1 MPNKTKQINPAWR
14 ETLKYLAGMI
24 SKEKAV
30 ELVQDVSE
38 DYFKAKKEYEKPRP
52 ALPHSEPWKGDWFD
66 ELMLGECVRPFRLV
80 CEIAAEANL
89 SIHQLPSVIRQEWHK
104 DGIIWEYFWRSGGS
118 AQTFVFRNLPHRTK
132 EGIVNQIVKDIY
144 RNDKEKWNRSL
155 SHGFK
160 FDWGG
165 VELIIKTLTKSQEYY
180 SHPSKIVPAEER
192 PFMLAGDL
200 SKHLEKNQET
210 LDLWFN
216 YFNSNLPNK
225 VYAAEI
231 LAELGDSRVI
241 KPLAEMLRQPIT
253 NPFKGIAP
261 YCWGYENYIKEPIAE
276 SLLKMGEAVLPSLME
291 LIKSGEWKGRN
302 EAIWILREMKYKGSQ
317 PADTLLHEL
326 LPEKEYRKW
335 CKPKKSKK

>member
-1 MPNKTKQINPAWR
+1 MKPINPDWYN
-14 ETLKYLAGMI
+14 TLEFLAGLIPEEEVATLLEEI
-24 SKEKAV
+24 SGSYFNAKIGLFSHPTRTLAFEEERFLLRDVNLAYSMAYDLSLPLHKLPRLLAEEIVPLTSSDYFWHFSGKTQAV
-30 ELVQDVSE
+30 LFRSVPSPKKKELVS
-38 DYFKAKKEYEKPRP
+38 KI
-52 ALPHSEPWKGDWFD
+52 
-66 ELMLGECVRPFRLV
+66 VRR
-80 CEIAAEANL
+80 
-89 SIHQLPSVIRQEWHK
+89 
-104 DGIIWEYFWRSGGS
+104 D
-118 AQTFVFRNLPHRTK
+118 
-132 EGIVNQIVKDIY
+132 
-144 RNDKEKWNRSL
+144 EKWFKDERDYELNR
-155 SHGFK
+155 GFK
-160 FDWGG
+160 FDAEGTK
-165 VELIIKTLTKSQEYY
+165 LIIGYLTQQREYY
-180 SHPSKIVPAEER
+180 FHPSKIVPAEER

-225 VYAAEI
+225 MYAAEI

-253 NPFKGIAP
+253 NPFRGIAP
-261 YCWGYENYIKEPIAE
+261 YCWGYENYVKEPIAE

-291 LIKSGEWKGRN
+291 LIKSGEWKGTN